1 MKRFVIS
8 LLVIAVLIWAISPVM
23 AQEELQS
30 PGLLPDHPLY
40 GVKRWSEGVHVF
52 FTFDDGAKARLHT
65 RFSEAR
71 LAEAEVMIQL
81 GKPEWAG
88 GLMED
93 YMEELDETFMCMQ
106 RQREGHIMGLAEHVC
121 NATDKHVVILS
132 DLVDEVPEQ
141 ERPHIMRAINASSN
155 GHIRA
160 LEAIKE
166 EKPERAAQLSAEF
179 AEKRMIRAKEM
190 FEVGK
195 HEQAQRMLRRYNESM
210 EEVEDAMKVAEKR
223 GLNVTELAEHVGN
236 MTYKH
241 VEVLEALL
249 KKVPE
254 QAKPHIE
261 HAINVSIRGHETS
274 VNRTQ
279 MRIRRVIG
287 EIVKTSCERDA
298 DCRAL
303 ICPQVIG
310 SDTPVC
316 KDGKCWC
323 GSKRQ
328 SDVSEWQELFNET
341 PTNIT
346 QKGLQD
352 G

>member
-8 LLVIAVLIWAISPVM
+8 LLLIAVLIWAISPVM

-71 LAEAEVMIQL
+71 LAEAKAMTEL

-93 YMEELDETFMCMQ
+93 YMEELNESFMCMQ
-106 RQREGHIMGLAEHVC
+106 RQRERHIMDLAEHVC
-121 NATDKHVVILS
+121 NATDKHAVILS
-132 DLVDEVPEQ
+132 DLVDKVPEQ
-141 ERPHIMRAINASSN
+141 ERPRIERAINASSN

-166 EKPERAAQLSAEF
+166 EKPEMAAQLSAKF

-210 EEVEDAMKVAEKR
+210 EEAEKAMRVAEKR

-249 KKVPE
+249 ELDKVPE

-279 MRIRRVIG
+279 
-287 EIVKTSCERDA
+287 
-298 DCRAL
+298 
-303 ICPQVIG
+303 
-310 SDTPVC
+310 
-316 KDGKCWC
+316 
-323 GSKRQ
+323 
-328 SDVSEWQELFNET
+328 
-341 PTNIT
+341 
-346 QKGLQD
+346 KGLQKKAEKYNRT
-352 G
+352 GIGRIVRGAAIPVRERGTG

>member
-71 LAEAEVMIQL
+71 LAEAKAMTEL

-93 YMEELDETFMCMQ
+93 YMEEVNETVMCMQRQ
-106 RQREGHIMGLAEHVC
+106 RQREGHIMDLAEHVC
-121 NATDKHVVILS
+121 NATDKHAVILS

-141 ERPHIMRAINASSN
+141 ERPRIMRAINASSN

-166 EKPERAAQLSAEF
+166 EKPEMAAQLSAKF
-179 AEKRMIRAKEM
+179 AEKRMIKAKEM
-190 FEVGK
+190 FEVGRPE
-195 HEQAQRMLRRYNESM
+195 HAQRMLCGYNERM
-210 EEVEDAMKVAEKR
+210 EEAEKAMKVAEKR
-223 GLNVTELAEHVGN
+223 GLNVTELAEHSGN

-249 KKVPE
+249 ELDKVPE

-261 HAINVSIRGHETS
+261 HAINVSIHGHETS

-279 MRIRRVIG
+279 
-287 EIVKTSCERDA
+287 
-298 DCRAL
+298 
-303 ICPQVIG
+303 
-310 SDTPVC
+310 
-316 KDGKCWC
+316 
-323 GSKRQ
+323 
-328 SDVSEWQELFNET
+328 
-341 PTNIT
+341 
-346 QKGLQD
+346 KGLQEMAE
-352 G
+352 